1 MIPACAVAALS
12 LPEKKKN
19 HHEGVFFCIGWGEW
33 IDASSKSKFS
43 AKYLLVNKYKDEYL
57 IISQIQIPN

>member
-12 LPEKKKN
+12 LPEKKKIIMR
-19 HHEGVFFCIGWGEW
+19 VFFLHWMGRMDRCIL
-33 IDASSKSKFS
+33 KSKFS

>member
-12 LPEKKKN
+12 LPEKKKIMR
-19 HHEGVFFCIGWGEW
+19 VFFYIGWGPW
-33 IDASSKSKFS
+33 INASSKSKFS

-57 IISQIQIPN
+57 IISQIQMPN

>member
-12 LPEKKKN
+12 LPEKKKIMR
-19 HHEGVFFCIGWGEW
+19 VFFCIGWGEW

>member
-12 LPEKKKN
+12 LPEKKKIIMR
-19 HHEGVFFCIGWGEW
+19 VFFCIGWGEW
-33 IDASSKSKFS
+33 IDSSSKSKFS